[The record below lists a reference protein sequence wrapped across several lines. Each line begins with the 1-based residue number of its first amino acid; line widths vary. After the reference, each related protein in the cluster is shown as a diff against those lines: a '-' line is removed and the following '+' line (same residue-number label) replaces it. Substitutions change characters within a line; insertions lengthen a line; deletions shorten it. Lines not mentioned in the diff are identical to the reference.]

1 MDSTRFKN
9 ESVFMCKL
17 FFLNSF
23 EPNIYMNIEHRSK
36 ISVRGLWRKNT
47 NLSIVYIYMH
57 RECMSTEKHIW
68 RFMDAG

>member
-9 ESVFMCKL
+9 ESVFMCKP

-23 EPNIYMNIEHRSK
+23 EAECFHEHRSE
-36 ISVRGLWRKNT
+36 ISVWGLSRKNT